1 MLIWKDTK
9 NEFILTWSL
18 LQISVETELVR
29 KYFHYDYCLN
39 EFSLNADLKRHK
51 NPRMVRDFLWI
62 LFFKLSFPL
71 KISVQNGSTWFA
83 PIGLPLI
90 QSNLKLGL
98 VSICVLKASNFYFS
112 FPYFTMSIS
121 RVRDGKGNSF
131 LNGNG
136 TGRES
141 RSSLQL
147 GHLDHS
153 SWDYHQQ
160 TWSLLPE
167 AQTGSYWPQ
176 GTWSAQK

>member
-9 NEFILTWSL
+9 NEFILSWSL
-18 LQISVETELVR
+18 LHILVESELGR
-29 KYFHYDYCLN
+29 KYFHCDYCLN

-141 RSSLQL
+141 RSPLICIWFLDQL
-147 GHLDHS
+147 
-153 SWDYHQQ
+153 
-160 TWSLLPE
+160 
-167 AQTGSYWPQ
+167 YWFINGQ
-176 GTWSAQK
+176 